1 MKVLQLVE
9 TINGKLITNEA
20 TKDNSF
26 EGVYVGDLLSNV
38 MANIKEDNL
47 FVTIMCNINT
57 IAVASLRD
65 IPIIVFSSLI
75 NEDMKRK
82 GEYLGANAQI
92 SKPEI
97 GKLVSILDDLV
108 GKSIYE

>member
-57 IAVASLRD
+57 IAVASPRD
-65 IPIIVFSSLI
+65 IPIIVFCEGKQATQEMINKANELEIALI
-75 NEDMKRK
+75 ETPINAAEVIRK
-82 GEYLGANAQI
+82 
-92 SKPEI
+92 
-97 GKLVSILDDLV
+97 
-108 GKSIYE
+108 IYTI

>member
-47 FVTIMCNINT
+47 LPLCVI
-57 IAVASLRD
+57 
-65 IPIIVFSSLI
+65 
-75 NEDMKRK
+75 
-82 GEYLGANAQI
+82 
-92 SKPEI
+92 
-97 GKLVSILDDLV
+97 
-108 GKSIYE
+108 

>member
-65 IPIIVFSSLI
+65 IPIIVFCEGKQATPEMINKANELEIALI
-75 NEDMKRK
+75 ETPINAAEVIRK
-82 GEYLGANAQI
+82 
-92 SKPEI
+92 
-97 GKLVSILDDLV
+97 
-108 GKSIYE
+108 IYTI